1 MRSNMLKR
9 LWNWW
14 KPIAE
19 RVGNFQAR
27 IILSIFYFI
36 FVTPI
41 ALGVKLFSDPLTLK
55 KSNQA
60 SWWLSRETR
69 KPNIEEAERQF

>member
-1 MRSNMLKR
+1 MLKR

-19 RVGNFQAR
+19 KIGNFQAR
-27 IILSIFYFI
+27 IILTVFYFF

-41 ALGVKLFSDPLTLK
+41 ALGVKLLSDPLKMKET
-55 KSNQA
+55 NQT
-60 SWWLSRETR
+60 SWWAPREAR
-69 KPNIEEAERQF
+69 GNSVEEAERQF

>member
-1 MRSNMLKR
+1 MLKR

-19 RVGNFQAR
+19 KIGNFQAR
-27 IILSIFYFI
+27 IILSVFYFL

-41 ALGVKLFSDPLTLK
+41 AMGVKLFSDPLKMK
-55 KSNQA
+55 KSDQA
-60 SWWLSRETR
+60 SWWFPRENS
-69 KPNIEEAERQF
+69 KVSLEEAGRQF

>member
-1 MRSNMLKR
+1 MLKR

-19 RVGNFQAR
+19 KIGNFQAR
-27 IILSIFYFI
+27 IILTVFYFF

-41 ALGVKLFSDPLTLK
+41 ALGVKLFSDPLKMK
-55 KSNQA
+55 KTSQT
-60 SWWLSRETR
+60 SWWVSRESR
-69 KPNIEEAERQF
+69 GNSVEEAERQF

>member
-1 MRSNMLKR
+1 MLKR

-19 RVGNFQAR
+19 KIGNFQAR
-27 IILSIFYFI
+27 IILSVFYFI

-41 ALGVKLFSDPLTLK
+41 ALGVKLFSDPLRMK
-55 KSNQA
+55 KINQG
-60 SWWLSRETR
+60 SWWISREAR
-69 KPNIEEAERQF
+69 EDSIEEAEKQF

>member
-1 MRSNMLKR
+1 MLKR

-19 RVGNFQAR
+19 RIGNFQAR
-27 IILSIFYFI
+27 IILSVFYFI

-41 ALGVKLFSDPLTLK
+41 ALGVKLFSDPLKMK
-55 KSNQA
+55 KSDQG
-60 SWWLSRETR
+60 SWWIPREQGE
-69 KPNIEEAERQF
+69 NSMEEAGRQF

>member
-1 MRSNMLKR
+1 MLKR

-19 RVGNFQAR
+19 KIGNFQAR
-27 IILSIFYFI
+27 IILSVFYFI

-41 ALGVKLFSDPLTLK
+41 ALGVKLFSDPLRMK
-55 KSNQA
+55 KSNQG
-60 SWWLSRETR
+60 SWLISREAR
-69 KPNIEEAERQF
+69 EDSIEEAEKQF

>member
-1 MRSNMLKR
+1 MLKR

-19 RVGNFQAR
+19 KIGNFQAR
-27 IILSIFYFI
+27 IILSVFYFI

-41 ALGVKLFSDPLTLK
+41 ALGVKLFSDPLKIK
-55 KSNQA
+55 KSEQS
-60 SWWLSRETR
+60 SWWLPRESKQTSV
-69 KPNIEEAERQF
+69 EEAQRQF

>member
-1 MRSNMLKR
+1 MLKR

-19 RVGNFQAR
+19 RIGNFQAR
-27 IILSIFYFI
+27 IILSVFYFI

-41 ALGVKLFSDPLTLK
+41 ALGVRLFSDPLKMK
-55 KSNQA
+55 KSDQG
-60 SWWLSRETR
+60 SWWIPREAR
-69 KPNIEEAERQF
+69 GNSIEEAERQF

>member
-1 MRSNMLKR
+1 MLKR

-19 RVGNFQAR
+19 KIGNFQAR
-27 IILSIFYFI
+27 IILSVFYFV

-41 ALGVKLFSDPLTLK
+41 ALGVKLFSDPLRMK
-55 KSNQA
+55 KSDRD
-60 SWWLSRETR
+60 SWWLPREAKETSM
-69 KPNIEEAERQF
+69 EEAEKQF

>member
-1 MRSNMLKR
+1 MLKR

-19 RVGNFQAR
+19 KIGNFQAR
-27 IILSIFYFI
+27 IILSVFYFV

-41 ALGVKLFSDPLTLK
+41 ALGVKLFSDPLGIR
-55 KSNQA
+55 KSNQG
-60 SWWLSRETR
+60 SWWIPREPKQTSV
-69 KPNIEEAERQF
+69 EEAQRQF